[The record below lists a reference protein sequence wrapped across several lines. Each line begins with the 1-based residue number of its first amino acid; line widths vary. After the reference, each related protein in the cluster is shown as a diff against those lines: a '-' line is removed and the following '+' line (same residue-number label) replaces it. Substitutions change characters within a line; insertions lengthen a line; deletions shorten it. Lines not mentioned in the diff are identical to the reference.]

1 MAVNL
6 WPNAD
11 IESDIDDWNVVSG
24 ATISHSTD
32 QSWSTDGGTHS
43 LKVEVPTNYDGAISD
58 AKLIVSGSTQYTAS
72 AYVYFSGSS
81 TTIEFRVYNQDDS
94 SIAATDFAESG
105 PGWFRVYQ
113 TFTTGADD
121 TGIKLRFRIA
131 DAGYETFYVDA
142 VMLETGDSASEWAN
156 YEAPAVGPTYV
167 DNGGVGES
175 LGGSVDVP
183 YPATVDENDILILQL
198 LSSEAANHNAIDGWT
213 KVTEVD
219 QGTNSTVSWYWKRAA
234 GTESGSVTATKG
246 TASGSFYGLISRWS
260 GCITSGTPYEES
272 SSTSGSSAAASSSS
286 ITPTGNGRRIVCLI
300 AAEGDIPVGT
310 LAGGNYAEDFEI
322 TDS

>member
-11 IESDIDDWNVVSG
+11 LESGVDDWNLWTLGTLEQS
-24 ATISHSTD
+24 STRAWE
-32 QSWSTDGGTHS
+32 QTYS
-43 LKVEVPTNYDGAISD
+43 LKYTADGYYRGVISD
-58 AKLIVSGSTQYTAS
+58 VVGVDASTQYTIS
-72 AYVYFSGSS
+72 AYVY
-81 TTIEFRVYNQDDS
+81 IEGTLAFRAAVYDQDDNELAYWTPAYTENS
-94 SIAATDFAESG
+94 WSRISA
-105 PGWFRVYQ
+105 
-113 TFTTGADD
+113 TFTTGAGD
-121 TGIKLRFRIA
+121 TGIKFGIKKHDSG
-131 DAGYETFYVDA
+131 DANVFYVDGI
-142 VMLETGDSASEWAN
+142 MLETGDSASEWAN

-300 AAEGDIPVGT
+300 AAEGDITVGT